1 MKTIALTGTSRTE
14 LGKKSTKAIRNA
26 NLVPCVLYGGEN
38 NLHFTV
44 TPMGLRDLIYTDEFR
59 IAEVTVGSDVRKAL
73 IKTVEFHP
81 VTDKIMHVDLL
92 ELVEGKQ
99 VKAEIPI
106 RLVGVAV
113 GVKVGG
119 VLMQKIRKVKVQTTP
134 DKLSSFINVDVEHL
148 ELGKSIRIRE
158 IKVEDGIEIINA
170 GGIPLASVEIP
181 RALRSTEAKTE
192 AEEAQEAGAE
202 A

>member
-38 NLHFTV
+38 NLHFSV
-44 TPMGLRDLIYTDEFR
+44 TPMALRDLIYTDEFR
-59 IAEVTVGSDVRKAL
+59 VAEITVGSDVRRAL

-92 ELVEGKQ
+92 ELVEGKK

-106 RLVGVAV
+106 RLVGAAT

-134 DKLSSFINVDVEHL
+134 DKLSSFINVNVEHL
-148 ELGKSIRIRE
+148 ALGKSIRIRE
-158 IKVEDGIEIINA
+158 IQVAEGIEIINA
-170 GGIPLASVEIP
+170 GGIPLASVEVP
-181 RALRSTEAKTE
+181 RALRSSEARTAAE
-192 AEEAQEAGAE
+192 DAQEEA
-202 A
+202 

>member
-14 LGKKSTKAIRNA
+14 LGKKSTKALRNA

-38 NLHFTV
+38 NLHFSV
-44 TPMGLRDLIYTDEFR
+44 APMALRDLIYTDEFR
-59 IAEVTVGSDVRKAL
+59 VAAVTVGDEVRQAIIKA
-73 IKTVEFHP
+73 VQFHP

-92 ELVEGKQ
+92 ELVEGQQ

-106 RLVGVAV
+106 RLVGTAK

-134 DKLSSFINVDVEHL
+134 DKLSAFINVNVEHL
-148 ELGKSIRIRE
+148 ALGKSIRVRE
-158 IKVEDGIEIINA
+158 IKAQEGIEIMNS
-170 GGIPLASVEIP
+170 GGIPLASVEVP
-181 RALRSTEAKTE
+181 RALRS
-192 AEEAQEAGAE
+192 AE
-202 A
+202 ARSAAEAAQK

>member
-38 NLHFTV
+38 NLHFSV
-44 TPMGLRDLIYTDEFR
+44 SSMALRDLIYTDEFR
-59 IAEVTVGSDVRKAL
+59 VAEVTVDGDTRQAL
-73 IKTVEFHP
+73 IKSVQFHP
-81 VTDKIMHVDLL
+81 VTDNIMHVDLL
-92 ELVEGKQ
+92 ELVEGKK

-106 RLVGVAV
+106 RLVGTAK

-134 DKLSSFINVDVEHL
+134 EKLSAFINVNVEHL
-148 ELGKSIRIRE
+148 ALGKSIRVRE
-158 IKVEDGIEIINA
+158 IQAEEGIEIINS
-170 GGIPLASVEIP
+170 GGIPIASVEVP
-181 RALRSTEAKTE
+181 RALRS
-192 AEEAQEAGAE
+192 AE
-202 A
+202 ARSAAEAAQK

>member
-38 NLHFTV
+38 NLHFSV
-44 TPMGLRDLIYTDEFR
+44 SPMALRDLIYTDEFR
-59 IAEVTVGSDVRKAL
+59 VAEVTVDGDTRQAL
-73 IKTVEFHP
+73 IKSVQFHP
-81 VTDKIMHVDLL
+81 VTDNIMHVDLL
-92 ELVEGKQ
+92 ELVEGKK

-106 RLVGVAV
+106 RLVGTAK

-134 DKLSSFINVDVEHL
+134 EKLSAFINVNVEHL
-148 ELGKSIRIRE
+148 ALGKSIRVRE
-158 IKVEDGIEIINA
+158 IQAEEGIEIINS
-170 GGIPLASVEIP
+170 GGIPIASVEVP
-181 RALRSTEAKTE
+181 RALRS
-192 AEEAQEAGAE
+192 AE
-202 A
+202 ARSAAEAAQK